1 MLKHIQGWN
10 LTKAVN
16 SEYKL
21 FVPSFKRVKTMFLLC
36 FCENNPGQVIN
47 QVGTNDQCVCKFLFG
62 KDV

>member
-36 FCENNPGQVIN
+36 FCENNPGQVII